1 MKCLYKI
8 LSLTLLTSSLY
19 ARDIILVENQAGPEE
34 GKLLMKILQEKFN
47 VPAKLITYR
56 TPENGCAKK
65 SEAIMQLCMKKDGEL
80 EIVKINRL
88 VIERAFGVFRETEE
102 L

>member
-1 MKCLYKI
+1 MKWLYKF
-8 LSLTLLTSSLY
+8 SMLTILTSATY
-19 ARDIILVENQAGPEE
+19 ARDIILVENQASVEE

-47 VPAKLITYR
+47 IPTKLITYKQ
-56 TPENGCAKK
+56 PENGCANK
-65 SEAIMQLCMKKDGEL
+65 SDAIMHLCMKKDGEL
-80 EIVKINRL
+80 EIVKLNRP